1 MVKFHK
7 FLHLRCHPG
16 RVWSSESIAATHM
29 ADLDSANSPAHQAA
43 RDSHNGLHHRKAAL
57 ESAKSPTARAL
68 GPAATLLFHF
78 SSSESHRFDS
88 VRRSR
93 PICQTNDYI
102 LDNLWNTLTEKVFDC
117 FYLFPSVDDLASSHY
132 DNQ

>member
-102 LDNLWNTLTEKVFDC
+102 SATISFLQKYSFICKWTPLHTVESNIFTHKML
-117 FYLFPSVDDLASSHY
+117 
-132 DNQ
+132 